1 MMMILM
7 SDDDDIEREKNYS
20 RVFWRLGRI
29 QEGRREDWQP
39 WAPVLLGNPI
49 IPLTLLQSL

>member
-1 MMMILM
+1 MILM